1 MKLGSKI
8 HLYSSVLF
16 AILLLAANVTVY
28 TVFHRLM
35 MDRELSQLL
44 AETEQ
49 AAEALRTAEGRV
61 ALNGLLRAY
70 MPLDGTLRWVEASGE
85 GSALVASADQLE
97 LGRQEQAF
105 YSERRLEQVTVNGER
120 FGLVS
125 LPVIGPSGAVA
136 NVQMMSSLEEL
147 TALLRILRLVLISVS
162 AAVLVPVVISSGIL
176 GRLVMRPIVS
186 MTSTMRGIIR
196 SGEFA
201 RLKQGGKS
209 RDELAEMGDTFNEM
223 IGLLEESFVR
233 QEQFVSN
240 ASHELKTPLTI
251 IESYASLLKRR
262 GAERPDLLEES
273 VEAIHSE
280 AVRMKAMTEQLLLLA
295 TTRRE
300 WQGEMQP
307 VGLVAFAKQVSAM
320 FSQVHRRKV
329 TVTTS
334 LAPMQEAAPVPAD
347 GDAAAD
353 DAAITQELV
362 ALADPDMLKQVLF
375 ILLDNARKYSQG
387 DIELVAG
394 SRQGSVFLAVK
405 DQGEG
410 IPPEDLPH
418 VFERFYRV
426 DKARSREQA
435 GAGGT
440 GLGLSLGKE
449 LCEAMGARLELESML
464 GAGTTATIWFTG
476 SGQED
481 LA

>member
-28 TVFHRLM
+28 TVFHWLM
-35 MDRELSQLL
+35 MDREMSQLL
-44 AETEQ
+44 AESEQ

-61 ALNGLLRAY
+61 TLNGLLRAY
-70 MPLDGTLRWVEASGE
+70 VPLDGTLRWVEASGE
-85 GSALVASADQLE
+85 GSALVASGNQLE

-105 YSERRLEQVTVNGER
+105 HSERRLEQVTINGER
-120 FGLVS
+120 YGFVS
-125 LPVIGPSGAVA
+125 LPVIGPSGSVA
-136 NVQMMSSLEEL
+136 NVQMMSSLAEL
-147 TALLRILRLVLISVS
+147 TELLRILRLVLISVS

-176 GRLVMRPIVS
+176 GRLVMRPITG
-186 MTSTMRGIIR
+186 MTSTMRRIIR

-201 RLKQGGKS
+201 RLKQTGKS

-280 AVRMKAMTEQLLLLA
+280 AVRMKTMTEQLLLLA
-295 TTRRE
+295 TSKRE
-300 WQGEMQP
+300 WKADMQP
-307 VGLVAFAKQVSAM
+307 VGLVAFAEQVSAM
-320 FSQVHRRKV
+320 FSQVHRRNV
-329 TVTTS
+329 TVTSS
-334 LAPMQEAAPVPAD
+334 LEPVQGVAPVPED
-347 GDAAAD
+347 GDAEVAA
-353 DAAITQELV
+353 QELT
-362 ALADPDMLKQVLF
+362 ALTDPDMLKQVLF
-375 ILLDNARKYSQG
+375 ILLDNARKYSDG
-387 DIELVAG
+387 NIELLAG
-394 SRQGSVFLAVK
+394 RLQGTAFLAVK
-405 DQGEG
+405 DRGEG
-410 IPPEDLPH
+410 IPAEDLPH

-426 DKARSREQA
+426 DKARSREQE

-449 LCEAMGARLELESML
+449 LCEALGARLELESTL
-464 GAGTTATIWFTG
+464 GAGTTATIWLVG
-476 SGQED
+476 SGQEYS
-481 LA
+481 A

>member
-8 HLYSSVLF
+8 HLYSSALF
-16 AILLLAANVTVY
+16 AVLLLAANLTVY
-28 TVFHRLM
+28 AVFHRLM
-35 MDRELSQLL
+35 TEREMSQLL
-44 AETEQ
+44 AESEQ
-49 AAEALRTAEGRV
+49 AAEVLRTAEGRV

-70 MPLDGTLRWVEASGE
+70 VPLDGTLRWVEASGE
-85 GSALVASADQLE
+85 GSALVASGNQLE
-97 LGRQEQAF
+97 LGRQEQVF
-105 YSERRLEQVTVNGER
+105 YSERRLEQVTINGER
-120 FGLVS
+120 YGFVS
-125 LPVIGPSGAVA
+125 LPVIGPSGSVA
-136 NVQMMSSLEEL
+136 NVQMMSSLVEL
-147 TALLRILRLVLISVS
+147 TELLRILRLVLISVS

-176 GRLVMRPIVS
+176 GRLVMRPITS

-201 RLKQGGKS
+201 RLKQTGKS

-223 IGLLEESFVR
+223 IGLLEESFIR

-280 AVRMKAMTEQLLLLA
+280 AVRMKTMTEQLLLLA
-295 TTRRE
+295 TSKRE
-300 WQGEMQP
+300 WKPDMQP
-307 VGLVAFAKQVSAM
+307 VGLVAFAEQVSTM
-320 FSQVHRRKV
+320 FSQVHRRNV
-329 TVTTS
+329 TVISS
-334 LAPMQEAAPVPAD
+334 LDPVQGSALVPED
-347 GDAAAD
+347 GDAEATA
-353 DAAITQELV
+353 QELT

-375 ILLDNARKYSQG
+375 ILLDNARKYSDA

-394 SRQGSVFLAVK
+394 RLQGTAFLAVK
-405 DQGEG
+405 DRGQG
-410 IPPEDLPH
+410 IPAEDLPH

-426 DKARSREQA
+426 DKARSREQE

-449 LCEAMGARLELESML
+449 LCEAMGARLELKSTL
-464 GAGTTATIWFTG
+464 GAGTTATIWLPG
-476 SGQED
+476 SGQEY

>member
-35 MDRELSQLL
+35 MDREMSQLL
-44 AETEQ
+44 AESEQ
-49 AAEALRTAEGRV
+49 AAEVLRTAEGRL

-70 MPLDGTLRWVEASGE
+70 VPLDGTLRWVEASGE
-85 GSALVASADQLE
+85 GSALVASGNQLE
-97 LGRQEQAF
+97 LGRQEQTF
-105 YSERRLEQVTVNGER
+105 YSERRLEQVSINGER
-120 FGLVS
+120 YGFVS
-125 LPVIGPSGAVA
+125 LPVIGPSGSVA
-136 NVQMMSSLEEL
+136 NVQMMSSLVEL
-147 TALLRILRLVLISVS
+147 TELLRILRLVLISVS

-176 GRLVMRPIVS
+176 GRLVMRPITS
-186 MTSTMRGIIR
+186 MTSTMRRIIR

-201 RLKQGGKS
+201 RLKQTGES

-280 AVRMKAMTEQLLLLA
+280 AVRMKTMTEQLLLLA
-295 TTRRE
+295 TSKRE
-300 WQGEMQP
+300 WKADMQP
-307 VGLVAFAKQVSAM
+307 VGLVAFAEQVSTI
-320 FSQVHRRKV
+320 FSQVHRRNV
-329 TVTTS
+329 TVISS
-334 LAPMQEAAPVPAD
+334 LDPVQGAALVPED
-347 GDAAAD
+347 GDAEATAQD
-353 DAAITQELV
+353 LT

-375 ILLDNARKYSQG
+375 ILLDNARKYSDG

-394 SRQGSVFLAVK
+394 RLQGTAFLAVK
-405 DQGEG
+405 DRGEG

-418 VFERFYRV
+418 VFERFYRL
-426 DKARSREQA
+426 DKARSREQE

-449 LCEAMGARLELESML
+449 LCEAMGARLELESTL
-464 GAGTTATIWFTG
+464 GAGTTATIWLPG
-476 SGQED
+476 SGQEY
-481 LA
+481 LTWL